1 MTALFHPHW
10 TNLLGIITLAIW
22 LHLFFGRGWF
32 WRVKKL
38 CADDGR
44 FQLPRSWPKIVAV
57 VPARN
62 EAATIGKAVASLM
75 SQEYPG
81 MFFIVVVDDHSEDET
96 VAIAKRVSLDLG
108 AEEKV
113 RVVAASALPEGWTG
127 KLWALNEGVASAA
140 AEEPAFYWFTD
151 ADITHAPDTLRRLVA
166 RAEQDKFDLASLM
179 VLLQARTLPERALI
193 PAFLYFFLMLYPPQW
208 IADEDLSTAGAAGGC
223 ILLRREA
230 LERMGGFAAI
240 RGEVIDDCALARA
253 VKRSDDRVWM
263 GLTRKSESLR
273 IYGTWS
279 EIADLIARTAFTQL
293 RYSSWLLAGT
303 LVAIFLTYV
312 VPVVLLFSPDFIARI
327 FGLTAWLLM
336 TFSFLPTIRFYRLS
350 PLWAPLLPLT
360 AIFYTS
366 ATFLSVLRFWRGKGG
381 QWKGRAQAQRNV

>member
-10 TNLLGIITLAIW
+10 PNLLGIITLAIW

-32 WRVKKL
+32 WRVKRL

-44 FQLPRSWPKIVAV
+44 FQLPGSWPKIVAV

-62 EAATIGKAVASLM
+62 EAATIGKAVASLV

-81 MFFIVVVDDHSEDET
+81 TFFIVVVDDHSEDET
-96 VAIAKRVSLDLG
+96 VALAKRVSLDLG

-113 RVVAASALPEGWTG
+113 RVVAASSLPEGWTG

-140 AEEPAFYWFTD
+140 AEGPAFYWFTD

-253 VKRSDDRVWM
+253 VKRSDGRVWM

-273 IYGTWS
+273 VYGTWS

-303 LVAIFLTYV
+303 LVAMFVTYV
-312 VPVVLLFSPDFIARI
+312 TPVVLLFSPDFIARI

-366 ATFLSVLRFWRGKGG
+366 ATFLSALRFWRGKGG